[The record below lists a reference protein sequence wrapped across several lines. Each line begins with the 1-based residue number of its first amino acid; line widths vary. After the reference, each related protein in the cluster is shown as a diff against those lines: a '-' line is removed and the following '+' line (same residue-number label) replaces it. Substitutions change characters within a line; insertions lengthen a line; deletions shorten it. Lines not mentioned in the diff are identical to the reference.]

1 MRMGEERIAIGCAP
15 VSALRV
21 RFCPSPT
28 GLLHVGGVR
37 TALYNW
43 LYARRRS
50 GVMVLRIEDTDE
62 ARENPEAIEQIQR
75 SLRWCG
81 LDWDEGPGVG
91 GPHEPYLQSERRP
104 LHLAAVARM
113 LEEGAAYRC
122 YCTSEELDAERKA
135 AQAAGLP
142 TVYSRKCRWLT
153 DEQRAELEAAGR
165 RPAIR
170 LAIPEEGEVVIDDLV
185 RGEIRFENAL
195 LGDHVIVRSDGV
207 PTYNLVN
214 PLDDAA
220 MGITHVIRGDD
231 LLPSTPRQVHVYRAI
246 GAEIPRFAHLSMI
259 LGPNRQRLSKRD
271 GAASVEQLRD
281 AGYLPEAVVNYLA
294 LLGWSLDGERE
305 LFTLDELAGLF
316 SLERVNPAPAV
327 FDHQKLLWMN
337 GVHIR
342 ALSQEAL
349 SERLVTFLRE
359 SGSALAEQPERIVEA
374 TPLVHEKIATLAE
387 FESYCGFLFG
397 SVEIEPEALERLR
410 GNAHAGE
417 VLAEAETRLAAL
429 EHFEAE
435 PIEQALRS
443 LADEL
448 GLKHKAAF
456 APIRIALCG
465 RTVAPGLFES
475 AALLGRDE
483 VLSRLRSARSLLA

>member
-1 MRMGEERIAIGCAP
+1 

-104 LHLAAVARM
+104 LHLAAVERM
-113 LEEGAAYRC
+113 LADGAAYRC
-122 YCTSEELDAERKA
+122 YCTPAELEAERKE
-135 AQAAGLP
+135 AQLAGRP
-142 TVYSRKCRWLT
+142 TVYSRKCRSLT
-153 DEQRAELEAAGR
+153 DDERAALEAEGR

-170 LAIPEEGEVVIDDLV
+170 LAIPDEGEIVIDDLV

-195 LGDHVIVRSDGV
+195 LGDHVIVRSDGI

-231 LLPSTPRQVHVYRAI
+231 LLPSTPRQIHVYRAI
-246 GAEIPRFAHLSMI
+246 GAEVPRFAHLSMI

-305 LFTLDELAGLF
+305 LFSLGELAGLF

-337 GVHIR
+337 GVHLR

-349 SERLVTFLRE
+349 AERLVTFLRE
-359 SGSALAEQPERIVEA
+359 TGSPLADQPGRVAEA
-374 TPLVHEKIATLAE
+374 APLVHEKIATLAE
-387 FESYCGFLFG
+387 FEPYAKFLFG
-397 SVEIEPEALERLR
+397 PVEIEPEALERLR
-410 GNAHAGE
+410 GNDRADE
-417 VLAEAETRLAAL
+417 VLAGAEAAL
-429 EHFEAE
+429 AGLE
-435 PIEQALRS
+435 PFDPEQIEQVLRALC
-443 LADEL
+443 ETL
-448 GLKHKAAF
+448 GMKPKAVF

-483 VLSRLRSARSLLA
+483 VLTRLAGARALLG

>member
-1 MRMGEERIAIGCAP
+1 VQNRLQTGSIVCAP
-15 VSALRV
+15 VPPLRV

-91 GPHEPYLQSERRP
+91 GPHAPYLQSERRP
-104 LHLAAVARM
+104 LHLAAVERM
-113 LEEGAAYRC
+113 LEDGNAYRC
-122 YCTSEELDAERKA
+122 YCTPEELDAERKA

-153 DEQRAELEAAGR
+153 AEQRAELEAAGR

-170 LAIPEEGEVVIDDLV
+170 LAIPEDGEVAIDDIV
-185 RGEIRFENAL
+185 RGPIRWENAL
-195 LGDHVIVRSDGV
+195 LGDNVIVRSDGV

-231 LLPSTPRQVHVYRAI
+231 LLPSTPRQIHVYRAI
-246 GAEIPRFAHLSMI
+246 GAEIPRYAHLSMI

-281 AGYLPEAVVNYLA
+281 AGYLAEAVVNYLA

-305 LFTLDELAGLF
+305 LFSLDELAGLF
-316 SLERVNPAPAV
+316 SLERVNAAPAV

-349 SERLVTFLRE
+349 TERLVTYLRE
-359 SGSALAEQPERIVEA
+359 TGSPLAEQPERIAEA
-374 TPLVHEKIATLAE
+374 TPLVHEKIGTLAE
-387 FESYCGFLFG
+387 FASYCGFLFG
-397 SVEIEPEALERLR
+397 PVEIEPEPLERLR
-410 GNAHAGE
+410 ANPRADD
-417 VLAEAETRLAAL
+417 VLADAARRLSELEAWDAAS
-429 EHFEAE
+429 
-435 PIEQALRS
+435 IEQSLRALGE
-443 LADEL
+443 EL
-448 GLKHKAAF
+448 ELKPKAAF
-456 APIRIALCG
+456 APIRIALTG

-483 VLSRLRSARSLLA
+483 VLDRLGAARALLG

>member
-1 MRMGEERIAIGCAP
+1 M
-15 VSALRV
+15 SALRV

-91 GPHEPYLQSERRP
+91 GPHAPYLQSERRA
-104 LHLAAVARM
+104 LHLAAVEKM
-113 LEEGAAYRC
+113 LEDGNAYRC
-122 YCTSEELDAERKA
+122 YCTAEELDAERKA

-153 DEQRAELEAAGR
+153 AEQRAELEAAGR

-170 LAIPEEGEVVIDDLV
+170 LAIPEDGEVAIDDIV
-185 RGEIRFENAL
+185 RGPIRWENAL
-195 LGDHVIVRSDGV
+195 LGDNVIVRSDGV

-231 LLPSTPRQVHVYRAI
+231 LLPSTPRQIHVYRAI
-246 GAEIPRFAHLSMI
+246 GAEIPRYAHLSMI

-305 LFTLDELAGLF
+305 LFSLDELSGLF
-316 SLERVNPAPAV
+316 SLERVNAAPAV

-349 SERLVTFLRE
+349 TERLVTFLRE
-359 SGSALAEQPERIVEA
+359 TGSPLAEQPERIAEA
-374 TPLVHEKIATLAE
+374 TPLVHEKIGTLAE

-397 SVEIEPEALERLR
+397 PVEIEPEALERLR
-410 GNAHAGE
+410 ANPRADE
-417 VLAEAETRLAAL
+417 VLGHAARRLGELEVWDAAS
-429 EHFEAE
+429 
-435 PIEQALRS
+435 IEQALRA
-443 LADEL
+443 LGEEL
-448 GLKHKAAF
+448 ELKPKAAF
-456 APIRIALCG
+456 APIRIALTG

-483 VLSRLRSARSLLA
+483 VLARLSAARALLG

>member
-1 MRMGEERIAIGCAP
+1 
-15 VSALRV
+15 
-21 RFCPSPT
+21 
-28 GLLHVGGVR
+28 VR

-43 LYARRRS
+43 LYARRRN
-50 GVMVLRIEDTDE
+50 GVLVLRIEDTDE

-81 LDWDEGPGVG
+81 LDWDEGPGIG
-91 GPHEPYLQSERRP
+91 GPHAPYLQSERRP
-104 LHLAAVARM
+104 LHLAVVEQM
-113 LEEGAAYRC
+113 LADGAAYRC
-122 YCTSEELDAERKA
+122 YCTPDELEAERRE
-135 AQAAGLP
+135 AQAAGRP
-142 TVYSRKCRWLT
+142 TVYSRKCRGL
-153 DEQRAELEAAGR
+153 DADARAALEAEGR
-165 RPAIR
+165 RAAIR
-170 LAIPEEGEVVIDDLV
+170 LAIPDEGEVVIDDLV

-231 LLPSTPRQVHVYRAI
+231 LLPSTPRQVHVYNAI

-337 GVHIR
+337 GVHMR
-342 ALSQEAL
+342 SLSQEAL
-349 SERLVTFLRE
+349 TDRLLTFLRD
-359 SGSALAEQPERIVEA
+359 SGSPLAEQPERVAEA

-387 FESYCGFLFG
+387 FEPYTRFLFG
-397 SVEIEPEALERLR
+397 DVEIEPEALERLR
-410 GNAHAGE
+410 GNERAGE
-417 VLAEAETRLAAL
+417 VLTGAETRLGAL
-429 EHFEAE
+429 EQFDVES
-435 PIEQALRS
+435 IEQALRA
-443 LADEL
+443 LCDAL
-448 GLKHKAAF
+448 GLKPKAVF

-475 AALLGRDE
+475 AAVLGRDE
-483 VLSRLRSARSLLA
+483 TLSRLRAAAQLLG

>member
-1 MRMGEERIAIGCAP
+1 MAP
-15 VSALRV
+15 RV

-43 LYARRRS
+43 LYARRR
-50 GVMVLRIEDTDE
+50 GGTLVLRIEDTDE
-62 ARENPEAIEQIQR
+62 QRENPEAIEQIQR

-91 GPHEPYLQSERRP
+91 GPHAPYLQSERRP
-104 LHLAAVARM
+104 MHMATVDTMLA
-113 LEEGAAYRC
+113 EGSAYRC
-122 YCTSEELDAERKA
+122 YCTTEELDAERKA
-135 AQAAGLP
+135 ATAAGLP
-142 TVYSRKCRWLT
+142 TVYSRKCRGLG
-153 DEQRAELEAAGR
+153 EAERAALEAEGR

-170 LAIPEEGEVVIDDLV
+170 LAIPDEGEVVVDDIV
-185 RGEIRFENAL
+185 RGEIRWENAL
-195 LGDHVIVRSDGV
+195 LGDNVIVRSDGV

-246 GAEIPRFAHLSMI
+246 GAEIPRFAHLSLI

-271 GAASVEQLRD
+271 GAASVEQLRE

-337 GVHIR
+337 GVHLR
-342 ALSQEAL
+342 ALSQDDL
-349 SERLVTFLRE
+349 TERLVTYLE
-359 SGSALAEQPERIVEA
+359 EVGSPLAAQPERVAEA
-374 TPLVHEKIATLAE
+374 APLVHEKIATLAE
-387 FESYCGFLFG
+387 FEPYCRFLFG
-397 SVEIEPEALERLR
+397 PVEIEPDALERMR
-410 GNAHAGE
+410 ANPRADE
-417 VLAEAETRLAAL
+417 VLARAGERLGAL
-429 EHFEAE
+429 AQFDVES
-435 PIEQALRS
+435 IERTLRE
-443 LADEL
+443 LTEEL
-448 GLKHKAAF
+448 GLKPKAAF
-456 APIRIALCG
+456 APIRIALTG

-475 AALLGRDE
+475 AALLGQDE
-483 VLSRLRSARSLLA
+483 VVTRLAAARALLG

>member
-1 MRMGEERIAIGCAP
+1 VAP
-15 VSALRV
+15 LRV

-43 LYARRRS
+43 LYARRRG
-50 GVMVLRIEDTDE
+50 GVLVLRIEDTDE
-62 ARENPEAIEQIQR
+62 ARENPDAIEQIQR

-81 LDWDEGPGVG
+81 LDWDEGPGIG

-104 LHLAAVARM
+104 LHLAAVEQM
-113 LEEGAAYRC
+113 LAAGTAYRC
-122 YCTSEELDAERKA
+122 YCTPAELDAERKV

-142 TVYSRKCRWLT
+142 TVYSRRCRNLS
-153 DEQRAELEAAGR
+153 DAERGAREAEGL

-170 LAIPEEGEVVIDDLV
+170 LAIPDEGEVVIDDLV

-195 LGDHVIVRSDGV
+195 LGDNVIVRSDGI

-231 LLPSTPRQVHVYRAI
+231 LLPSTPRQVHVYHAI
-246 GAEIPRFAHLSMI
+246 GVEPPRFAHLSLI

-271 GAASVEQLRD
+271 GAASVEQLRE

-305 LFTLDELAGLF
+305 LFSLAELAGLF
-316 SLERVNPAPAV
+316 SLERVNAAPAV

-337 GVHIR
+337 GVHLR
-342 ALSQEAL
+342 ALSHEAL
-349 SERLVTFLRE
+349 TERLVTFLRE
-359 SGSALAEQPERIVEA
+359 TGSPLAEQPERVREA
-374 TPLVHEKIATLAE
+374 APLVHEKIATLAE
-387 FESYCGFLFG
+387 FEPYCGFLFG
-397 SVEIEPEALERLR
+397 PVEIEPDALERLR
-410 GNAHAGE
+410 ANPRADE
-417 VLAEAETRLAAL
+417 VLADAEVRLAAL
-429 EHFEAE
+429 DHFEVE
-435 PIEQALRS
+435 PIEQALRQ
-443 LADEL
+443 LCDEL
-448 GLKHKAAF
+448 ELKPKLAF

-475 AALLGRDE
+475 AELLGRDE
-483 VLSRLRSARSLLA
+483 VLSRLSAARALLG

>member
-1 MRMGEERIAIGCAP
+1 M
-15 VSALRV
+15 SALRV

-104 LHLAAVARM
+104 LHLAAVERM
-113 LEEGAAYRC
+113 LAEGTAYRC
-122 YCTSEELDAERKA
+122 YCTPAELEAERKE
-135 AQAAGLP
+135 AQLAGRP
-142 TVYSRKCRWLT
+142 TVYSRKCRSLT
-153 DEQRAELEAAGR
+153 DDERAALEAEGR

-170 LAIPEEGEVVIDDLV
+170 LAIPDEGEIVIDDLV

-195 LGDHVIVRSDGV
+195 LGDHVIVRSDGI

-231 LLPSTPRQVHVYRAI
+231 LLPSTPRQIHVYRAI
-246 GAEIPRFAHLSMI
+246 GAEVPRFAHLSMI

-305 LFTLDELAGLF
+305 LFSLGELAGLF

-337 GVHIR
+337 GVHLR

-349 SERLVTFLRE
+349 AERLVTYLRE
-359 SGSALAEQPERIVEA
+359 TGSPLADQPARVAEA
-374 TPLVHEKIATLAE
+374 APLVHEKIATLAE
-387 FESYCGFLFG
+387 FEPYAKFLFG
-397 SVEIEPEALERLR
+397 PVEIEPDALEKLR
-410 GNAHAGE
+410 ANDRADE
-417 VLAEAETRLAAL
+417 VLAGAEAAL
-429 EHFEAE
+429 AGLEPFDAE
-435 PIEQALRS
+435 QIEQALRS
-443 LADEL
+443 LCETL
-448 GLKHKAAF
+448 GMKPKAVF

-483 VLSRLRSARSLLA
+483 VLTRLARARALLG

>member
-1 MRMGEERIAIGCAP
+1 
-15 VSALRV
+15 
-21 RFCPSPT
+21 
-28 GLLHVGGVR
+28 
-37 TALYNW
+37 
-43 LYARRRS
+43 
-50 GVMVLRIEDTDE
+50 MVLRIEDTDE
-62 ARENPEAIEQIQR
+62 ARENPDAIEQIQR

-91 GPHEPYLQSERRP
+91 GPHAPYLQSERRP
-104 LHLAAVARM
+104 LHLAAVEQM
-113 LEEGAAYRC
+113 LADGAAYRC
-122 YCTSEELDAERKA
+122 YCTTEELDAERKQ
-135 AQAAGLP
+135 AQLAGRP
-142 TVYSRKCRWLT
+142 TVYSRKCRFLG
-153 DEQRAELEAAGR
+153 EAERAALEATGR
-165 RPAIR
+165 RAAIR
-170 LAIPEEGEVVIDDLV
+170 LAIPDEGEVVIDDLV

-246 GAEIPRFAHLSMI
+246 GAEVPRFAHLSMI

-316 SLERVNPAPAV
+316 SLERVNAAPAV

-337 GVHIR
+337 GVHLR

-349 SERLVTFLRE
+349 SERLITFLRE
-359 SGSALAEQPERIVEA
+359 SGSPLAEQPERVVEA

-387 FESYCGFLFG
+387 FEPYTRFLFG
-397 SVEIEPEALERLR
+397 PVEIEPEALERLR
-410 GNAHAGE
+410 ANPRAAD
-417 VLAEAETRLAAL
+417 VLQGAETALAAL
-429 EHFEAE
+429 ERFAVE
-435 PIEQALRS
+435 PIEQALRA
-443 LADEL
+443 LCEALEL
-448 GLKHKAAF
+448 KPKAVF

-475 AALLGRDE
+475 AELLGRGE
-483 VLSRLRSARSLLA
+483 VLSRLAAARSLLG

>member
-1 MRMGEERIAIGCAP
+1 

-62 ARENPEAIEQIQR
+62 ARENPDAIEQIQR

-81 LDWDEGPGVG
+81 LDWDEGPGIG
-91 GPHEPYLQSERRP
+91 GPHQPYLQSERRP
-104 LHLAAVARM
+104 LHLAAVEKM
-113 LEEGAAYRC
+113 LEEGSAYRC
-122 YCTSEELDAERKA
+122 YCTTEELDAERKA

-165 RPAIR
+165 RAAIR
-170 LAIPEEGEVVIDDLV
+170 LAIPEDGEVVIDDIV
-185 RGEIRFENAL
+185 RGTIRWENAL
-195 LGDHVIVRSDGV
+195 LGDNVIVRSDGV

-305 LFTLDELAGLF
+305 LFSLDELAGLF
-316 SLERVNPAPAV
+316 SLERVHAAPAV

-359 SGSALAEQPERIVEA
+359 SGSPLAAQPELIADA

-397 SVEIEPEALERLR
+397 PVEIEPEALERLR
-410 GNAHAGE
+410 ANPRADE
-417 VLAEAETRLAAL
+417 VLADAAGRLEQL
-429 EHFEAE
+429 ELFDADS
-435 PIEQALRS
+435 IEQALRA
-443 LADEL
+443 LCDEL
-448 GLKHKAAF
+448 GLKPKAAF

-483 VLSRLRSARSLLA
+483 VLERLSAARSLLG

>member
-1 MRMGEERIAIGCAP
+1 MP
-15 VSALRV
+15 DVRV
-21 RFCPSPT
+21 RFSPSPT

-50 GVMVLRIEDTDE
+50 GAMVLRIEDTDE
-62 ARENPEAIEQIQR
+62 ARENPDAIDQIQR

-91 GPHEPYLQSERRP
+91 GPHEPYLQSARRP
-104 LHLAAVARM
+104 LHLATVEKM
-113 LEEGAAYRC
+113 LADGTAYRC
-122 YCTSEELDAERKA
+122 YCTPEELDAERKA
-135 AQAAGLP
+135 AQAADRP
-142 TVYSRKCRWLT
+142 TVYSRRCRDL
-153 DEQRAELEAAGR
+153 DDAARAGFEAEGR

-170 LAIPEEGEVVIDDLV
+170 LAIPLEGEIVIDDLV

-231 LLPSTPRQVHVYRAI
+231 LLPSTPRQIHVYRAI
-246 GAEIPRFAHLSMI
+246 GAEEPRFAHLSLI
-259 LGPNRQRLSKRD
+259 LGPNRQRLSKRH

-281 AGYLPEAVVNYLA
+281 EGYLPEAVVNYLA

-327 FDHQKLLWMN
+327 FDFQKLLWMN
-337 GVHIR
+337 GVHLR
-342 ALSQEAL
+342 ALSQEVLA
-349 SERLVTFLRE
+349 ERLVTYLTE
-359 SGSALAEQPERIVEA
+359 LGSPLAEQPARIAQVA
-374 TPLVHEKIATLAE
+374 PLVHEKIATLAE
-387 FESYCGFLFG
+387 FEPYVRFLFG
-397 SVEIEPEALERLR
+397 PVEIEPDALERLR
-410 GNAHAGE
+410 ANARAGE
-417 VLAEAETRLAAL
+417 VLADAGTRLAGL
-429 EHFEAE
+429 EHFDAESIEASLRE
-435 PIEQALRS
+435 LCEAL
-443 LADEL
+443 EL
-448 GLKHKAAF
+448 KPKQAF

-475 AALLGRDE
+475 IELLGRDE
-483 VLSRLRSARSLLA
+483 VLARLSAARALLG

>member
-1 MRMGEERIAIGCAP
+1 MP
-15 VSALRV
+15 ALRV

-43 LYARRRS
+43 LYARRRN
-50 GVMVLRIEDTDE
+50 GVLVLRIEDTDE

-81 LDWDEGPGVG
+81 LDWDEGPGIG
-91 GPHEPYLQSERRP
+91 GPHAPYLQSERRP
-104 LHLAAVARM
+104 LHLAVVEQM
-113 LEEGAAYRC
+113 LADGAAYRC
-122 YCTSEELDAERKA
+122 YCTPDELEAERRE
-135 AQAAGLP
+135 AQAAGRP
-142 TVYSRKCRWLT
+142 TVYSRKCRGL
-153 DEQRAELEAAGR
+153 DADARAALEAEGR
-165 RPAIR
+165 RAAIR
-170 LAIPEEGEVVIDDLV
+170 LAIPDEGEVVIDDLV

-231 LLPSTPRQVHVYRAI
+231 LLPSTPRQVHVYNAI

-305 LFTLDELAGLF
+305 LFTLDELA
-316 SLERVNPAPAV
+316 
-327 FDHQKLLWMN
+327 
-337 GVHIR
+337 
-342 ALSQEAL
+342 
-349 SERLVTFLRE
+349 
-359 SGSALAEQPERIVEA
+359 
-374 TPLVHEKIATLAE
+374 
-387 FESYCGFLFG
+387 
-397 SVEIEPEALERLR
+397 
-410 GNAHAGE
+410 
-417 VLAEAETRLAAL
+417 
-429 EHFEAE
+429 
-435 PIEQALRS
+435 
-443 LADEL
+443 
-448 GLKHKAAF
+448 
-456 APIRIALCG
+456 
-465 RTVAPGLFES
+465 
-475 AALLGRDE
+475 
-483 VLSRLRSARSLLA
+483 

>member
-1 MRMGEERIAIGCAP
+1 M
-15 VSALRV
+15 SALRV

-43 LYARRRS
+43 LYARRRN

-62 ARENPEAIEQIQR
+62 ARENPDAIEQIQR

-81 LDWDEGPGVG
+81 LDWDEGPGIG

-104 LHLAAVARM
+104 LHLAAVAKM
-113 LEEGAAYRC
+113 LEDGTAYRC
-122 YCTSEELDAERKA
+122 YCTAEELDAERKA
-135 AQAAGLP
+135 AQAGGLP
-142 TVYSRKCRWLT
+142 TGYSRKCRWLT
-153 DEQRAELEAAGR
+153 PEQRAEIEATGR
-165 RPAIR
+165 RAAIR
-170 LAIPEEGEVVIDDLV
+170 LAMPEDGEVVIDDLV

-195 LGDHVIVRSDGV
+195 LGDHVIVRSDGI

-305 LFTLDELAGLF
+305 LFSLDELSGLF
-316 SLERVNPAPAV
+316 SLERVNAAPAV

-337 GVHIR
+337 GVHLR
-342 ALSQEAL
+342 ALSQETL
-349 SERLVTFLRE
+349 TERLVTFLRE
-359 SGSALAEQPERIVEA
+359 SGSPLAEQPEIVAAA

-387 FESYCGFLFG
+387 FEPYCKFLFG
-397 SVEIEPEALERLR
+397 PVELEPDALERLR
-410 GNAHAGE
+410 ANTRADE
-417 VLAEAETRLAAL
+417 VLVAAEGRLAAL
-429 EHFEAE
+429 AVFDAE
-435 PIEQALRS
+435 LIEQALRA
-443 LADEL
+443 LGDEL
-448 GLKHKAAF
+448 ELKPKAAF

-475 AALLGRDE
+475 AELLGRDE
-483 VLSRLRSARSLLA
+483 VLARLSAARAMLR